1 MSKQKNRKQMQYS
14 HASQTISTAP
24 NQSVTAK
31 MFSASKDFDPSR
43 EIEYWKKNHNI
54 CLKSNTS
61 KVLFWERTIF
71 HV

>member
-43 EIEYWKKNHNI
+43 EIEY
-54 CLKSNTS
+54 
-61 KVLFWERTIF
+61 
-71 HV
+71 